1 MDLLYQ
7 ELDNSDADYTS
18 KGSNV
23 SELVDTVRHALE
35 EFIRSSGTT
44 KNGNFIVKKD
54 VFINVIHAF
63 ASLEEVIKGGPS
75 GDKPPTP
82 SNPPSINDKVLERLT
97 AIEKQIQRMQYAQQP

>member
-75 GDKPPTP
+75 GDKPPIP
-82 SNPPSINDKVLERLT
+82 SNPPSINNKVLEHLM
-97 AIEKQIQRMQYAQQP
+97 AIKKQI

>member
-1 MDLLYQ
+1 MDSLYQ

-18 KGSNV
+18 EGSNV
-23 SELVDTVRHALE
+23 SELIDTVRHALK

-63 ASLEEVIKGGPS
+63 TSLKEVIKGGPS

-82 SNPPSINDKVLERLT
+82 SNPPLINDKVLERLIV
-97 AIEKQIQRMQYAQQP
+97 IEK